1 MLKGPGVWNGQEF
14 GKNEVYRVFG
24 WLSAGTNEVGVLSR
38 VDLLYQEKVWS
49 RKAVLEQILL
59 EFEGE

>member
-1 MLKGPGVWNGQEF
+1 MPKGPGVWKGQEF
-14 GKNEVYRVFG
+14 GKNEVCRVFG
-24 WLSAGTNEVGVLSR
+24 WLSAGTTKVGVLSR
-38 VDLLYQEKVWS
+38 EDLLYQEKVWS

>member
-24 WLSAGTNEVGVLSR
+24 WLSAGTTRVGGIVKSR
-38 VDLLYQEKVWS
+38 LIVSGKD
-49 RKAVLEQILL
+49 LEQKGSFGADIT
-59 EFEGE
+59 GV